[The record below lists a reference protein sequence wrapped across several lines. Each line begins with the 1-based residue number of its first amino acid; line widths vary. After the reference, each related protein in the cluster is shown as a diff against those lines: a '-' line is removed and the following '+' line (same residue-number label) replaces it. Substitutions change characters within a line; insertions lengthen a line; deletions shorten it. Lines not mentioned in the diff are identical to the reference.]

1 VKLRKIGYT
10 STAPLN
16 TCISLLRVL
25 LFITMKVKNEFDKSN
40 VKFDLN
46 PRWYDYFFL
55 LRPIL
60 WIPVWTFLF
69 LGYFWGSA
77 LETFSFTLFLPWKFW
92 AVFFLYSLMMSS
104 VYIINQIVDWESD
117 LINNKLFLI
126 PYNIISI
133 RTATI
138 YAIILAL
145 ISLIFAYFLGIKL
158 VILFIFSYLL
168 GLAYSIKPVEL
179 KARPIADMLANAI
192 GYGVLAFLTG
202 WATAAEVQG
211 RAFIQSF
218 GYVLFVSAVFIN
230 TTIPDI
236 HGDQAAGKHTIG
248 VFLGARNAT
257 ILSSILLFLSFIYSF
272 LEFDVFLM
280 IPSLIGLPIF
290 IMSIWDKSMQM
301 AKISYRAV
309 SFLFVLMVALRFPL
323 FLVLGVLI
331 LILLRIYYTKR
342 FLINYPSLTGR

>member
-1 VKLRKIGYT
+1 MLAYHSSWFYHLI
-10 STAPLN
+10 
-16 TCISLLRVL
+16 
-25 LFITMKVKNEFDKSN
+25 MKVKKEIDKSN

-46 PRWYDYFFL
+46 PHWYDYFFL
-55 LRPIL
+55 LRPVL

-77 LETFSFTLFLPWKFW
+77 LETFSFTLILPWKFW
-92 AVFFLYSLMMSS
+92 AVLGLYSLMMSS
-104 VYIINQIVDWESD
+104 VYIINQIVDRESD

-133 RTATI
+133 RTASI

-145 ISLIFAYFLGIKL
+145 VSLSVVYFLGIKF
-158 VILFIFSYLL
+158 VILFILSYLL
-168 GLAYSIKPVEL
+168 GVAYSIKPVEL

-202 WATAAEVQG
+202 WTVTGKIQG

-218 GYVLFVSAVFIN
+218 GYILFVSAVFIN

-236 HGDQAAGKHTIG
+236 QGDQTAGKYTIG

-257 ILSSILLFLSFIYSF
+257 ILSSVLLFLAFIYSF

-280 IPSLIGLPIF
+280 IPSLVGLPIF
-290 IMSIWDKSMQM
+290 IISIWDESMQM

-309 SFLFVLMVALRFPL
+309 SFLFVLIVALRFPL
-323 FLVLGVLI
+323 FLALGILI

-342 FLINYPSLTGR
+342 FMINYPSLTGR

>member
-1 VKLRKIGYT
+1 
-10 STAPLN
+10 
-16 TCISLLRVL
+16 
-25 LFITMKVKNEFDKSN
+25 MKVKNKIDKSR

-46 PRWYDYFFL
+46 PKWYDYFFL
-55 LRPIL
+55 LRPVL

-69 LGYFWGSA
+69 LGYFWGSS
-77 LETFSFTLFLPWKFW
+77 LETFNFTVILPWRFW
-92 AVFFLYSLMMSS
+92 AILCLYSLMMSS
-104 VYIINQIVDWESD
+104 VYIINQIVDRESD

-133 RTATI
+133 RAAMV

-145 ISLIFAYFLGIKL
+145 IPLISVYFFGIKF
-158 VILFIFSYLL
+158 VMLFVLSYLL
-168 GLAYSIKPVEL
+168 GVAYSIRPFEL

-192 GYGVLAFLTG
+192 GYGLLAFLTG
-202 WATAAEVQG
+202 WAVTGKIQG
-211 RAFIQSF
+211 RAFIQAF
-218 GYVLFVSAVFIN
+218 GYILFVSSIFIN

-236 HGDQAAGKHTIG
+236 QGDQKAGKYTIG

-257 ILSSILLFLSFIYSF
+257 ILSSILLFLTFIYSF

-280 IPSLIGLPIF
+280 IPSLVGLPIF
-290 IMSIWDKSMQM
+290 IISIWDESMQM

-323 FLVLGVLI
+323 FLILGILI
-331 LILLRIYYTKR
+331 LILLRVYYTKR
-342 FLINYPSLTGR
+342 FMINYPSLTGR

>member
-1 VKLRKIGYT
+1 
-10 STAPLN
+10 
-16 TCISLLRVL
+16 
-25 LFITMKVKNEFDKSN
+25 MKVKKEIDKSN

-46 PRWYDYFFL
+46 PHWYDYFFL
-55 LRPIL
+55 LRPVL

-77 LETFSFTLFLPWKFW
+77 LETFSFTLILPWKFW
-92 AVFFLYSLMMSS
+92 AVLGLYSLMMSS
-104 VYIINQIVDWESD
+104 VYIINQIVDRESD

-133 RTATI
+133 RTASI

-145 ISLIFAYFLGIKL
+145 VSLSVVYFLGIKF
-158 VILFIFSYLL
+158 VILFILSYLL
-168 GLAYSIKPVEL
+168 GVAYSIKPVEL

-202 WATAAEVQG
+202 WTVTGKIQG

-218 GYVLFVSAVFIN
+218 GYILFVSAVFIN

-236 HGDQAAGKHTIG
+236 QGDQTAGKYTIG

-257 ILSSILLFLSFIYSF
+257 ILSSVLLFLAFIYSF

-280 IPSLIGLPIF
+280 IPSLVGLPIF
-290 IMSIWDKSMQM
+290 IISIWDESMQM

-309 SFLFVLMVALRFPL
+309 SFLFVLIVALRFPL
-323 FLVLGVLI
+323 FLALGILI

-342 FLINYPSLTGR
+342 FMINYPSLTGR

>member
-1 VKLRKIGYT
+1 MLAYHSSGFYHLI
-10 STAPLN
+10 
-16 TCISLLRVL
+16 
-25 LFITMKVKNEFDKSN
+25 MKVKKEIDKSN

-46 PRWYDYFFL
+46 PHWYDYFFL
-55 LRPIL
+55 LRPVL

-77 LETFSFTLFLPWKFW
+77 LETFSFTFILPWKFW
-92 AVFFLYSLMMSS
+92 AVLGLYSLMMSS
-104 VYIINQIVDWESD
+104 VYIINQIVDRESD

-133 RTATI
+133 RTASI

-145 ISLIFAYFLGIKL
+145 VSLSVVYFLGIKFL
-158 VILFIFSYLL
+158 ILFILSYLL
-168 GLAYSIKPVEL
+168 GVAYSIKPVEL

-202 WATAAEVQG
+202 WTVTGKIQG

-218 GYVLFVSAVFIN
+218 GYILFVSAVFIN

-236 HGDQAAGKHTIG
+236 QGDQTAGKYTIG

-257 ILSSILLFLSFIYSF
+257 ILSSILLFLAFIYSF

-280 IPSLIGLPIF
+280 IPSLVGLPIF
-290 IMSIWDKSMQM
+290 IISIWDESMQM

-309 SFLFVLMVALRFPL
+309 SFLFVLIVALRFPL
-323 FLVLGVLI
+323 FLALGILI

-342 FLINYPSLTGR
+342 FMINYPSLTGR

>member
-1 VKLRKIGYT
+1 
-10 STAPLN
+10 
-16 TCISLLRVL
+16 
-25 LFITMKVKNEFDKSN
+25 MKVKNKIDKSR

-46 PRWYDYFFL
+46 PKWYDYFFL
-55 LRPIL
+55 LRPVL

-69 LGYFWGSA
+69 LGYFWGSS
-77 LETFSFTLFLPWKFW
+77 LETFNFTVILPWRFW
-92 AVFFLYSLMMSS
+92 AILCLYSLMMSS
-104 VYIINQIVDWESD
+104 VYIINQIVDRESD

-133 RTATI
+133 RAAMD

-145 ISLIFAYFLGIKL
+145 IPLISVYFFGIKF
-158 VILFIFSYLL
+158 VMLFVLSYLL
-168 GLAYSIKPVEL
+168 GVAYSIRPFEL

-192 GYGVLAFLTG
+192 GYGLLAFLTG
-202 WATAAEVQG
+202 WAVTGKIQG
-211 RAFIQSF
+211 RAFIQAF
-218 GYVLFVSAVFIN
+218 GYILFVSSIFIN

-236 HGDQAAGKHTIG
+236 QGDQKAGKYTIG

-257 ILSSILLFLSFIYSF
+257 ILSSILLFLTFIYSF

-280 IPSLIGLPIF
+280 IPSLVGLPIF
-290 IMSIWDKSMQM
+290 IISIWDESMQM

-323 FLVLGVLI
+323 FLILGILI
-331 LILLRIYYTKR
+331 LILLRVYYTKR
-342 FLINYPSLTGR
+342 FMINYPSLTGR

>member
-1 VKLRKIGYT
+1 MLAYRSSGFYHLIMKMKNKIDE
-10 STAPLN
+10 S
-16 TCISLLRVL
+16 R
-25 LFITMKVKNEFDKSN
+25 

-46 PRWYDYFFL
+46 PKWYDYFFL

-77 LETFSFTLFLPWKFW
+77 LETFSFTVILPGRFW
-92 AVFFLYSLMMSS
+92 AILGLYSLMMSS
-104 VYIINQIVDWESD
+104 VYIINQIVDRESD

-126 PYNIISI
+126 PYNIITI
-133 RTATI
+133 RAAII

-145 ISLIFAYFLGIKL
+145 IPLIFVYFFGIKF
-158 VILFIFSYLL
+158 VILFVLSYLL
-168 GLAYSIKPVEL
+168 GIAYSIRPFEL
-179 KARPIADMLANAI
+179 KAKPIADMLANAI
-192 GYGVLAFLTG
+192 GYGFLAFLTG
-202 WATAAEVQG
+202 WAVTGKIQG

-218 GYVLFVSAVFIN
+218 GYVLFVSAIFIN

-236 HGDQAAGKHTIG
+236 KGDEKAGKHTIG

-257 ILSSILLFLSFIYSF
+257 ILSSILLFLTFIYSF

-280 IPSLIGLPIF
+280 IPSLVGLPIF
-290 IMSIWDKSMQM
+290 ITSIWDESMKM
-301 AKISYRAV
+301 AKISYRVV

-323 FLVLGVLI
+323 FLILGILI
-331 LILLRIYYTKR
+331 LILLRVYYTKR
-342 FLINYPSLTGR
+342 FMINYPSLTGR

>member
-1 VKLRKIGYT
+1 
-10 STAPLN
+10 
-16 TCISLLRVL
+16 
-25 LFITMKVKNEFDKSN
+25 MKVKNEIDKSN
-40 VKFDLN
+40 VKFNLN

-77 LETFSFTLFLPWKFW
+77 FETFSFTLILPWKFW
-92 AVFFLYSLMMSS
+92 AVLFLYSLMMSS
-104 VYIINQIVDWESD
+104 VYIINQIVDRESD

-126 PYNIISI
+126 PYDIISI

-138 YAIILAL
+138 YTIILAL
-145 ISLIFAYFLGIKL
+145 VSLIIVYFLGIKF
-158 VILFIFSYLL
+158 VILFILSYLL
-168 GLAYSIKPVEL
+168 GVAYSIKPIEL

-202 WATAAEVQG
+202 WAVTGKVQG

-218 GYVLFVSAVFIN
+218 GYVLFVSAIFIN

-236 HGDQAAGKHTIG
+236 HGDQTTGKYTIG

-257 ILSSILLFLSFIYSF
+257 ILSSILLFLAFIYSF

-280 IPSLIGLPIF
+280 IPSLVGLPIF
-290 IMSIWDKSMQM
+290 IISIWDESMQM

-323 FLVLGVLI
+323 FLALGILI
-331 LILLRIYYTKR
+331 LILLRMYYTKR
-342 FLINYPSLTGR
+342 FMINYPSLTGR